1 MKEIVTTMTQ
11 KGQVTIPVEIRNLL
25 GLKAKDKVAFS
36 IDKDNI
42 RLAPAKYTLENVY
55 GVVKPLNK
63 PEDFKKLKQI
73 ALKEHV
79 KKVIEEARNI

>member
-11 KGQVTIPVEIRNLL
+11 KGQVTIPVEIRHLL

-36 IDKDNI
+36 IDEGNI
-42 RLAPAKYTLENVY
+42 RLAPAKYTLETVF
-55 GVVKPLNK
+55 GIVKPMNK

-73 ALKEHV
+73 AIKEHAE
-79 KKVIEEARNI
+79 KVIEEMKK